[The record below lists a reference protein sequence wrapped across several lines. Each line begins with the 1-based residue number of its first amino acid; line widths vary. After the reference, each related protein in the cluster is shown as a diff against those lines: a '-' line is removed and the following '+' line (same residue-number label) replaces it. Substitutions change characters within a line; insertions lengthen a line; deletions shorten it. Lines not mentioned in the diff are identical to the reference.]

1 MRYVSTRGGA
11 PAVGFVDAVLAGLAP
26 DGGLYVPDAW
36 PQVTREEIARF
47 AGRPYHEVA
56 AAVIGAFAGDEIAP
70 AVLAEMCREAY
81 ASFKHAAV
89 VPLVQL
95 GPDTFMAELWH
106 GPSLAFKDV
115 AMQILA
121 RLYDYVL
128 GQQNRVQTI
137 LCATSGDTGG
147 AAVEAFR
154 GRKHV
159 KVVALFPEGR
169 ISEVHRRF
177 MTTAVDAICG

>member
-1 MRYVSTRGGA
+1 MRYVSTRGQS

-26 DGGLYVPDAW
+26 DGGLYVPEAW
-36 PQVTREEIARF
+36 PAFSRDEIAGF

-56 AAVIGAFAGDEIAP
+56 AAVIGAFAGDEITP
-70 AVLAEMCREAY
+70 AALTEMCREAY
-81 ASFKHAAV
+81 ATFRHAAV

-95 GPDTFMAELWH
+95 GPDTFMAELFH

-121 RLYDYVL
+121 RLYDHVL

-147 AAVEAFR
+147 AAV
-154 GRKHV
+154 
-159 KVVALFPEGR
+159 
-169 ISEVHRRF
+169 
-177 MTTAVDAICG
+177 